1 MSDPAPARNEAMG
14 GPGREASDEAMGGPG
29 REASDEAMSDPAPA
43 RNEAMGGPGR
53 EASDEAMGGPGRE
66 ASDEAMG
73 GPGREASDEA
83 MSDPAPARNEA
94 MGGPGREASDEA
106 MGGPG
111 REASDE
117 AMSDPGREASD
128 EAMSDPAPARN
139 EAMGGPGR
147 EASDEAMGGPGR
159 EVSDDAAEDG
169 ADEAVRAMSVL
180 RRGLA
185 VSHELRRGLWVTAA
199 VAVFAAVG
207 RLIVPILVQLV
218 LDHGVLGPEGY
229 RPGVVWALSLSA
241 LGAVLVVAAMSR
253 VAYIRLVRMA
263 ESVLLGL
270 RVKAFEHI
278 HRLSLSSH
286 TKSRRGVLV
295 ARVTSDTEAMAM
307 FMQWGAMSWI
317 VNPVL
322 IVATLAVM
330 LFYSWQL
337 TLLALALHVP
347 LLPFLLWIQRRQIA
361 AYSRVRDRVADT
373 LGHTSEAVSGASVI
387 RAYGYRGAVRNRL
400 DRAVDQQY
408 DAQMSAF
415 KWWAVMMP
423 VVELVSSIA
432 LAAVIVVGVR
442 WGDELGIGAG
452 GLVAFVFLVRL
463 LTRPISEIGEVF
475 DTTQT
480 ALAAWSKIL
489 GVLDMP
495 VEVVEPPPGEGEAL
509 PSGPLPVQ
517 VRSVDFNYSTGG
529 PVLRAIDASIPA
541 DADVAVVGETG
552 SGKTTFVRLLARLAD
567 PVAGTVTVGGVDL
580 RRVAPEAR
588 RRGIRMVPQDGFL
601 FAATVEDNVRYGRPG
616 ATPAHA
622 VAAIDAL
629 GLRRWVDGLP
639 AGVHTPVGQRGGRL
653 SVGERQLVALARAQV
668 ADPGLLL
675 LDEATSAVDPETE
688 EALAVAMARLAQGRT
703 TVSVAHRLSTAERA
717 DLVLV
722 FDAGRV
728 VEQGRHHGLVEAG
741 GVYARLHESWVGNTR
756 QQALHG

>member
-1 MSDPAPARNEAMG
+1 MS
-14 GPGREASDEAMGGPG
+14 GPGREAADGAMSGPGGEALDGAMSGPG
-29 REASDEAMSDPAPA
+29 REAL
-43 RNEAMGGPGR
+43 
-53 EASDEAMGGPGRE
+53 
-66 ASDEAMG
+66 
-73 GPGREASDEA
+73 
-83 MSDPAPARNEA
+83 
-94 MGGPGREASDEA
+94 
-106 MGGPG
+106 
-111 REASDE
+111 
-117 AMSDPGREASD
+117 
-128 EAMSDPAPARN
+128 
-139 EAMGGPGR
+139 
-147 EASDEAMGGPGR
+147 
-159 EVSDDAAEDG
+159 DDVAE
-169 ADEAVRAMSVL
+169 DEAVRAMSVL

-185 VSHELRRGLWVTAA
+185 ESEELRRGLWATAA

-218 LDHGVLGPEGY
+218 LDHGVLGPQGY
-229 RPGVVWALSLSA
+229 RPRLVWALSLSA
-241 LGAVLVVAAMSR
+241 LGAVLVVAAASR

-270 RVKAFEHI
+270 RVRAFEHI

-286 TKSRRGVLV
+286 TQSRRGVLV

-307 FMQWGAMSWI
+307 FMQWGAMAWI
-317 VNPVL
+317 INPVL

-337 TLLALALHVP
+337 TLLVLALHVP
-347 LLPFLLWIQRRQIA
+347 LLPFLRLIQRRQIV

-408 DAQMSAF
+408 EAQMSAF

-423 VVELVSSIA
+423 VVEFVSSIA
-432 LAAVIVVGVR
+432 LAVVIVAGVM
-442 WGDELGIGAG
+442 WSDELGIGTG
-452 GLVAFVFLVRL
+452 SLVALVFLVRL

-489 GVLDMP
+489 GVLDMG

-517 VRSVDFNYSTGG
+517 VRSLEFNYSTGG
-529 PVLRAIDASIPA
+529 PVLRGIDASIPA

-580 RRVAPEAR
+580 RLVAPQSR

-601 FAATVEDNVRYGRPG
+601 FAATIEDNIRYGRAG
-616 ATPAHA
+616 ATPDDAA
-622 VAAIDAL
+622 AAIEVL
-629 GLRRWVDGLP
+629 GLRDWVNGLP
-639 AGVHTPVGQRGGRL
+639 AGMATPVGQRGGRL

-668 ADPGLLL
+668 ADPGLLI

-728 VEQGRHHGLVEAG
+728 VEQGSHLDLVAAG

-756 QQALHG
+756 RTSPAG